1 MISQIPAQLIL
12 MSQESPDA
20 RLYNLFYQLTINL
33 NYLIG
38 CAEFL
43 DYSLHEQSN
52 PPEELLIFQEEAARI
67 GQELN
72 KIRILYLETR
82 SSHREDDHY
91 IETKE
96 DIFRWRK
103 KLLPLAKE
111 LMDLVVQMESN
122 KGEMAKV
129 LHDDIELIDLAI
141 NIANRIWITIDVLTN
156 PDFRTP
162 TEKSD

>member
-1 MISQIPAQLIL
+1 
-12 MSQESPDA
+12 
-20 RLYNLFYQLTINL
+20 
-33 NYLIG
+33 
-38 CAEFL
+38 
-43 DYSLHEQSN
+43 
-52 PPEELLIFQEEAARI
+52 
-67 GQELN
+67 
-72 KIRILYLETR
+72 LYLETR

>member
-1 MISQIPAQLIL
+1 MSSHIPAELIL

-20 RLYNLFYQLTINL
+20 RLYNLFYKLTINL

-52 PPEELLIFQEEAARI
+52 PPEGLLVFQEEAARI

-72 KIRILYLETR
+72 KIRILYLEIR
-82 SSHREDDHY
+82 SSHREDEHF
-91 IETKE
+91 IETEE
-96 DIFRWRK
+96 DVFRWRR
-103 KLLPLAKE
+103 KLLPPAKE

-122 KGEMAKV
+122 KGEMVEAFP
-129 LHDDIELIDLAI
+129 DDIKLTDLAT
-141 NIANRIWITIDVLTN
+141 NIANRIWMTIDVLTN
-156 PDFRTP
+156 PDFEP
-162 TEKSD
+162 SAEKSE